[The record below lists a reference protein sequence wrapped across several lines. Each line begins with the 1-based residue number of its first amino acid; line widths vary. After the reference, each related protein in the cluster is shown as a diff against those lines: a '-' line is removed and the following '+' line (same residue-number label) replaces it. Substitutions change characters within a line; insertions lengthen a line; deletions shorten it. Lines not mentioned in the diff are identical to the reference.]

1 MKGILNRAILL
12 GVAAFV
18 PLCAAAQSTPK
29 DPKSPVPGV
38 ADGRGPSGPVDLKIV
53 SPKPDEVI
61 PAPPAAAGQPEAKG
75 APVTVKVEL
84 KNFETFEDA
93 ATKTGQHLQIF
104 VDNIASAFPWTD
116 ATKPYTF
123 KSLPKGTHTL
133 RIVAV
138 RPWDEAIKEP
148 GALAMVTFS
157 VGEKDGKQAPE
168 AGVPMLT
175 VVSPRGKV
183 KGEGGKVLFDFIVT
197 GCPVAENTVAD
208 SCRVRYKIDTL
219 PEVTLTKADP
229 VWLENL
235 TAGRH
240 VWVAGLTREHSVV
253 PGAFA
258 LYQGAFE
265 VEKGA
270 PASLAVPPTP
280 GAPAPAAGSPATTPG
295 APGPGGTP

>member
-1 MKGILNRAILL
+1 M
-12 GVAAFV
+12 
-18 PLCAAAQSTPK
+18 
-29 DPKSPVPGV
+29 
-38 ADGRGPSGPVDLKIV
+38 
-53 SPKPDEVI
+53 
-61 PAPPAAAGQPEAKG
+61 PPAAAGQPEAKG

-93 ATKTGQHLQIF
+93 ATKTGQHLEIF
-104 VDNIASAFPWTD
+104 VDSFASAFAWHD

-183 KGEGGKVLFDFIVT
+183 NGEGGKVLFDFLVT
-197 GCPVAENTVAD
+197 GCPVAENTVAE

-235 TAGRH
+235 AAGRH

-258 LYQGAFE
+258 LYQGCFE
-265 VEKGA
+265 VEKGVA
-270 PASLAVPPTP
+270 GSLIAPPTP
-280 GAPAPAAGSPATTPG
+280 GAPVPAAAPPATVPG